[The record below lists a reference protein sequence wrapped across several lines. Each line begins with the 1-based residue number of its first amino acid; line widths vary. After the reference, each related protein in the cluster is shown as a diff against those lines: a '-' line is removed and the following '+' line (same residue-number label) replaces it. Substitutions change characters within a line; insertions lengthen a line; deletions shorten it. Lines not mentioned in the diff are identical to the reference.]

1 MASILKP
8 KSLLSRLSGSAPSA
22 PTIPATTSPTTSSAA
37 TTGVTP
43 IGDTPSG
50 AASSPH
56 DINGNTTTTTATS
69 TATTTTQASPAISN
83 ATAMNNS
90 GAMTNAAPNAILDG
104 VRQQARAILEQC
116 QQECEAIRETTKQQ
130 AIEEGQAI
138 IDQLARQQAEQ
149 IAEERIT
156 KVLSRV
162 DTLCEGL
169 EQATE
174 EWLRNWQHETV
185 SLAIKIAE
193 KLLVRQIESD
203 PTILLTWIEDMVKLV
218 QGQRRM
224 VIKLSSHDAMQLS
237 GALSELIERLS
248 PGVEFQVIEDASF
261 SSGSVVLETPETTL
275 DRSLKTQLERLQQE
289 LA

>member
-8 KSLLSRLSGSAPSA
+8 KSLLSRLSGSTPSA

-37 TTGVTP
+37 TTGATP
-43 IGDTPSG
+43 TGATTSG
-50 AASSPH
+50 AASNPH
-56 DINGNTTTTTATS
+56 DINCNTTTATATS

-156 KVLSRV
+156 QVLSRV

>member
-8 KSLLSRLSGSAPSA
+8 KSLLSRLSGSTPSA

-37 TTGVTP
+37 TTGATP
-43 IGDTPSG
+43 TGATTSG

-156 KVLSRV
+156 QVLSRV

>member
-8 KSLLSRLSGSAPSA
+8 KSLLSRLSGSNASA
-22 PTIPATTSPTTSSAA
+22 PTNPTTSSNSATTGSTASPHESNSSTNTATTSPTLNNLAA
-37 TTGVTP
+37 VNN
-43 IGDTPSG
+43 
-50 AASSPH
+50 AAS
-56 DINGNTTTTTATS
+56 
-69 TATTTTQASPAISN
+69 
-83 ATAMNNS
+83 MN
-90 GAMTNAAPNAILDG
+90 NAAPNAILDG

-130 AIEEGQAI
+130 AIDEGQAI

-156 KVLSRV
+156 QVLGRV

-224 VIKLSSHDAMQLS
+224 IIKLSSHDAMQLS
-237 GALSELIERLS
+237 GVISELIERLS

>member
-1 MASILKP
+1 M
-8 KSLLSRLSGSAPSA
+8 
-22 PTIPATTSPTTSSAA
+22 
-37 TTGVTP
+37 
-43 IGDTPSG
+43 
-50 AASSPH
+50 
-56 DINGNTTTTTATS
+56 NS
-69 TATTTTQASPAISN
+69 TAAIN
-83 ATAMNNS
+83 
-90 GAMTNAAPNAILDG
+90 NAAPHAILDG

-130 AIEEGQAI
+130 AIDEGQAI

-156 KVLSRV
+156 QVLSRV
-162 DTLCEGL
+162 DTLCEAL

-218 QGQRRM
+218 QGQRRLI
-224 VIKLSSHDAMQLS
+224 IKLSSHDAMQLS

>member
-8 KSLLSRLSGSAPSA
+8 KSLLSRLSGSTPSA

-43 IGDTPSG
+43 TGATASG

-156 KVLSRV
+156 QVLSRV

>member
-8 KSLLSRLSGSAPSA
+8 KSLLSRLSGSNASA
-22 PTIPATTSPTTSSAA
+22 PTNPKTSSNSATTGSTASPHESNSSTNTATTSPTLNNLAA
-37 TTGVTP
+37 VNNLAA
-43 IGDTPSG
+43 INN
-50 AASSPH
+50 AAS
-56 DINGNTTTTTATS
+56 
-69 TATTTTQASPAISN
+69 
-83 ATAMNNS
+83 MN
-90 GAMTNAAPNAILDG
+90 NAAPNAILDG

-130 AIEEGQAI
+130 AIDEGQAI

-156 KVLSRV
+156 QVLGRV

-224 VIKLSSHDAMQLS
+224 IIKLSSHDAMQLS
-237 GALSELIERLS
+237 GVLSELIERLS

>member
-37 TTGVTP
+37 TTGATP
-43 IGDTPSG
+43 TGATPSG

-69 TATTTTQASPAISN
+69 TAATTTQASPAISN

-156 KVLSRV
+156 QVLSRV

>member
-8 KSLLSRLSGSAPSA
+8 KSLLSRLSGSNASA
-22 PTIPATTSPTTSSAA
+22 PTNPTTSSSSATTGSTASPHESNSSTNTATTSPTLNNLAA
-37 TTGVTP
+37 VNNLAA
-43 IGDTPSG
+43 INN
-50 AASSPH
+50 AAS
-56 DINGNTTTTTATS
+56 
-69 TATTTTQASPAISN
+69 
-83 ATAMNNS
+83 MN
-90 GAMTNAAPNAILDG
+90 NAAPNAILDG

-130 AIEEGQAI
+130 AIDEGQAI

-156 KVLSRV
+156 QVLSRV

-224 VIKLSSHDAMQLS
+224 IIKLSSHDAMQLS
-237 GALSELIERLS
+237 GVLSELIERLS

>member
-8 KSLLSRLSGSAPSA
+8 KSLLSRLSGSTPSA
-22 PTIPATTSPTTSSAA
+22 PTIPATTGATPTGA
-37 TTGVTP
+37 TA
-43 IGDTPSG
+43 SG
-50 AASSPH
+50 PASSPH

-156 KVLSRV
+156 QVLSRV

>member
-56 DINGNTTTTTATS
+56 DINGNTTTTTAT
-69 TATTTTQASPAISN
+69 AATTTQASPAISN

-156 KVLSRV
+156 QVLSRV

>member
-37 TTGVTP
+37 TTGATP
-43 IGDTPSG
+43 TGATPSG

-90 GAMTNAAPNAILDG
+90 GAMSNAAPTAILDS

-156 KVLSRV
+156 QVLSRV

>member
-8 KSLLSRLSGSAPSA
+8 KSLLSRLSGSTPSA
-22 PTIPATTSPTTSSAA
+22 PTLPATTSPTTSSAA

-56 DINGNTTTTTATS
+56 DINGNTTTATS
-69 TATTTTQASPAISN
+69 TATTTTQAIPAISN
-83 ATAMNNS
+83 ATAINNS

-156 KVLSRV
+156 QVLSRV